1 MKCAIV
7 MGAGTG
13 VGAAT
18 SVRLAARGYAILVNY
33 RRSEAQALEVVRACQ
48 QLGVDA
54 YCLQGDIAQDEHCR
68 RIAGSAM
75 ERWGQISALINCAGD
90 TRFVE
95 PGNLDGLSADD
106 FIAVYRTNTIGAF
119 QMTRAVAPAMRSA
132 GGSIVHISSVASLT
146 GNGSSYAYVASK
158 AALNALTLG
167 LARALAPAVRV
178 NAVLPGLIEGR
189 WVREGVGE
197 AAYERIKEEFRQQSA
212 LGKVCTPDQI
222 ADAAIWLVDGTS
234 VVTGQ
239 LWVVDAG
246 FLLGRPPVVAS

>member
-1 MKCAIV
+1 MKSAIV
-7 MGAGTG
+7 MGGGTG
-13 VGAAT
+13 VGAAAA
-18 SVRLAARGYAILVNY
+18 VRLATRGYAVLVNY
-33 RRSEAQALEVVRACQ
+33 RRSEAQAQEVVRTCQ

-54 YCLQGDIAQDEHCR
+54 YCMQGDIAEDEHCR
-68 RIAGSAM
+68 RIAASAI
-75 ERWGQISALINCAGD
+75 ERWGQISALINCAGL

-95 PGNLDGLSADD
+95 PNNLDGLSAED
-106 FIAVYRTNTIGAF
+106 FIAVYRTNTIGAY
-119 QMTRAVAPAMRSA
+119 QMARAVAPAMRSA
-132 GGSIVHISSVASLT
+132 GGAIVHISSIASLT

-167 LARALAPAVRV
+167 LARALAPTVRV

-189 WVREGVGE
+189 WVREGLGE
-197 AAYERIKEEFRQQSA
+197 AAYERIKEEFRKQSA
-212 LGKVCTPDQI
+212 LGNVCTPDQI
-222 ADAAIWLVDGTS
+222 ADAAIWLIDGTS